1 MTEAQSILKGGLK
14 SIVGIPE
21 WVRAAVFCKTAGE
34 DETAMKMAEFIA
46 DNMNATPEELLD
58 EARRISGE

>member
-14 SIVGIPE
+14 YINNPE

-46 DNMNATPEELLD
+46 DNMNATPEELLN

>member
-14 SIVGIPE
+14 RVSIPE
-21 WVRAAVFCKTAGE
+21 WVRAAVFCKAAGE

-46 DNMNATPEELLD
+46 DNRNVTPEELLN
-58 EARRISGE
+58 EARKISRE

>member
-14 SIVGIPE
+14 CVSIPE
-21 WVRAAVFCKTAGE
+21 WVSAAVFCKVAGE

-58 EARRISGE
+58 EARRISEE